1 MKSFAELKPILFG
14 VAGGL
19 TTGLVVLAALFAG
32 PLGGSS
38 QEAISA
44 DQTEEVTTPTSS
56 EEIVVSESESVSPE
70 VVQCSVT
77 ELEENPLVLD
87 LQAQV
92 IDAATG
98 TVLFDRAS
106 SAPARSASVMKLLTA
121 AAALETLGPDYRI
134 ITRVY
139 ADAED
144 PSILYFVG
152 GGDVTLSRTKPGTNS
167 VYRNAPK
174 LSDLVRQIGSWSS
187 TQTFSQIVLDST
199 LYGGPKGEYQDVWDR
214 RGLTEGYMS
223 FVSALQVDG
232 DRDNPSSK
240 DSARSSDP
248 VARAGEWFKQELG
261 QRASGAFLSKGQAPA
276 NAVEIASVRS
286 APLPVLIDY
295 MLTVSDNSIAESLA
309 RLVSLDLGLDGSFA
323 SLTQAFQVALRGTGI
338 DLTGLKVEDG
348 SGLSRFNQLSPAS
361 VNQLLQKIDQ
371 KYKNFQVILDGMP
384 VSGTPGSLS
393 ARFEDAVGKVIAKT
407 GWIRTGYTLSG
418 FLLPEDGSKLIFTVY
433 NLGDVTLANQEAMDE
448 LVMGFYGCGLSLV
461 NN

>member
-1 MKSFAELKPILFG
+1 
-14 VAGGL
+14 
-19 TTGLVVLAALFAG
+19 
-32 PLGGSS
+32 
-38 QEAISA
+38 
-44 DQTEEVTTPTSS
+44 
-56 EEIVVSESESVSPE
+56 
-70 VVQCSVT
+70 
-77 ELEENPLVLD
+77 
-87 LQAQV
+87 
-92 IDAATG
+92 
-98 TVLFDRAS
+98 
-106 SAPARSASVMKLLTA
+106 
-121 AAALETLGPDYRI
+121 
-134 ITRVY
+134 
-139 ADAED
+139 
-144 PSILYFVG
+144 
-152 GGDVTLSRTKPGTNS
+152 
-167 VYRNAPK
+167 
-174 LSDLVRQIGSWSS
+174 
-187 TQTFSQIVLDST
+187 
-199 LYGGPKGEYQDVWDR
+199 
-214 RGLTEGYMS
+214 
-223 FVSALQVDG
+223 
-232 DRDNPSSK
+232 
-240 DSARSSDP
+240 
-248 VARAGEWFKQELG
+248 
-261 QRASGAFLSKGQAPA
+261 LSKGQAPE

-323 SLTQAFQVALRGTGI
+323 SLTQAFQSALRGTGI

-448 LVMGFYGCGLSLV
+448 LVMGFYDCGLSLV